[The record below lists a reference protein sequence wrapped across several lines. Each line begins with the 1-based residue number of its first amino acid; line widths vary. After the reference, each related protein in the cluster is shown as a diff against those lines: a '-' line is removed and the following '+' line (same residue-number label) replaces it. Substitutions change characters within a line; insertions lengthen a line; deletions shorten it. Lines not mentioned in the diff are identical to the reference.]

1 MTDARPAAADTG
13 EGAAPDRLEA
23 IFERFHRVDPAR
35 STAGRGLGPI
45 IARGLATVHGGT
57 LTGDGPGMR
66 GSLELDLPCR
76 GPAARYGSDHYGDIE
91 SYRSRPPDHRDSRR
105 HPAVIRSDLH
115 RRTVIAIGGRGAQ
128 QWREI
133 RYRIRPGGNDGGDSW
148 NRLCWFSP

>member
-35 STAGRGLGPI
+35 STAGTGLGPI

-66 GSLELDLPCR
+66 GSLR
-76 GPAARYGSDHYGDIE
+76 AGPAVPWSGC
-91 SYRSRPPDHRDSRR
+91 
-105 HPAVIRSDLH
+105 
-115 RRTVIAIGGRGAQ
+115 TVRVGPLR
-128 QWREI
+128 
-133 RYRIRPGGNDGGDSW
+133 
-148 NRLCWFSP
+148 